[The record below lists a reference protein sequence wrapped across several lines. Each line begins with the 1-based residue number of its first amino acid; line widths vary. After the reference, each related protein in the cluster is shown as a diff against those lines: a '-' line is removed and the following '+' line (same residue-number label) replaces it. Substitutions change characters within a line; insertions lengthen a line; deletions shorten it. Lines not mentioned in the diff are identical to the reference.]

1 MDMDNVGGV
10 KTSHVSSFCCDFTM
24 TEKNSMDTGGAGWY
38 RKQFD
43 VNDEDKDGGLN
54 RTEFNK

>member
-1 MDMDNVGGV
+1 
-10 KTSHVSSFCCDFTM
+10 M

-43 VNDEDKDGGLN
+43 VNDEDKDAGLN